1 MNEADEPNPPEVPPI
16 LPNQIKSPTPPPP
29 PGNYWLKRLLACN
42 PFYLVSVALL
52 LYGCYRISLEPG
64 IFGKESAHLIFNFS
78 SLQTYELLLV
88 VTAIFLARRRIWYDS
103 TLLVGLEN
111 LLLLV
116 PFILFTQAALL
127 PNKEMIWAM
136 SIIGGLMA
144 VLRLGSLKWLIAN
157 LNFPPRLLWIG
168 FGMLAV
174 NVALS
179 IIYRTLHESKFGTKL
194 ESGPAYET
202 NEYVWMLLLPF
213 LCSLALILPRPKQPG
228 QLWPERARIPMGL
241 FGLWSAGTA
250 VHLYCLGY
258 VYDFS
263 LRGELLAPTI
273 WILAW
278 VIYARMIFL
287 SPAKKPAAV
296 EATANLSPF
305 PQHQAEAIALSLPA
319 GKGRGEG
326 DGGVL
331 KSRIH
336 ETDLGTRERFLLILP
351 ILATFIACWPE
362 SNKVFFTLTL
372 FNLAIYAVTARR
384 RRDNPLVR
392 HLALFSL
399 AALIAGFPENWG
411 LNLVPHFT
419 RDKSIGIATAG
430 YCLLWAVRST
440 DPRIGIFGAF
450 VSAITALVAGGG
462 EENAAHWA
470 VQIGLVF
477 LLLHSL
483 RWTDVEH
490 TGAMVFRIIASS
502 LWIVHSVIW
511 THATGRPWMPCLL
524 ALTVLAIYLVVR
536 VLRGHWSARVIPL
549 AASLVILAGPAEI
562 GGNKLETFP
571 TGLLS
576 VIGSFFL
583 FAIGTVTALTR
594 HRWHKKPM

>member
-1 MNEADEPNPPEVPPI
+1 MNEADEPNPPEVPPT
-16 LPNQIKSPTPPPP
+16 LPNQIKSTLPPPP

-64 IFGKESAHLIFNFS
+64 IFGKESAHLLFNFS

-88 VTAIFLARRRIWYDS
+88 ITAIFLARRRIWYDS

-116 PFILFTQAALL
+116 PFILLTQAALL

-144 VLRLGSLKWLIAN
+144 VLRLGSLKWLIAK

-168 FGMLAV
+168 FGTLAV

-228 QLWPERARIPMGL
+228 QLWPERAWIPMGL
-241 FGLWSAGTA
+241 FGLWTAGTA

-273 WILAW
+273 WVLAW
-278 VIYARMIFL
+278 IIYARV
-287 SPAKKPAAV
+287 SPLCKVACL
-296 EATANLSPF
+296 ETSPGSR
-305 PQHQAEAIALSLPA
+305 PPLPT
-319 GKGRGEG
+319 GEGRGEG
-326 DGGVL
+326 EGSVL

-336 ETDLGTRERFLLILP
+336 ETDLGRLERFLLILP
-351 ILATFIACWPE
+351 ICATFLACWPQF
-362 SNKVFFTLTL
+362 NKVFFTLTL
-372 FNLAIYAVTARR
+372 FNLAIYAATARR
-384 RRDNPLVR
+384 RRHNPLLR

-411 LNLVPHFT
+411 ASLVPHFT
-419 RDKSIGIATAG
+419 RDKSIGIAIAG

-440 DPRIGIFGAF
+440 DPRIGILGAL
-450 VSAITALVAGGG
+450 VSAITTLIAGGG

-483 RWTDVEH
+483 RWRDIEH
-490 TGAMVFRIIASS
+490 TGAMVLRIIASS

-524 ALTVLAIYLVVR
+524 ALTVLAIYLVAR
-536 VLRGHWSARVIPL
+536 VLRGDWSARIIPL
-549 AASLVILAGPAEI
+549 AASLVILAGPAEL

-576 VIGSFFL
+576 VIGSFLL
-583 FAIGTVTALTR
+583 FVMGTAAALTR
-594 HRWHKKPM
+594 HRWHKSGW